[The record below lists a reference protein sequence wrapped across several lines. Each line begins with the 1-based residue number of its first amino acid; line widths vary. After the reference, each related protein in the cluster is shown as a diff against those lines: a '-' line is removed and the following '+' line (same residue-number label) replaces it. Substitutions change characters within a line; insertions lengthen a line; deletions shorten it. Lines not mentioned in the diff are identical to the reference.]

1 MVPDRPEAEKAPA
14 SEAAVDRPVEPGRAS
29 LASFAAF
36 ALWMGLVGFGGG
48 WAVSQR
54 IKRAVVH
61 DNKWISEAAFVQTFA
76 VSSALP
82 GTTAT
87 NLLTMLGAGLAGLPG
102 AVLGMLGFVTPS
114 ALLMIAF
121 GASYARVR
129 GIHVLAEFLDG
140 MSFSTVGVVAAVAVD
155 LRRSAVKTPLGY
167 AIAVLALAAI
177 AIQLLHLLA
186 VILIAGLTGA
196 LLLRDPPGPSDEGGP
211 EPDPPSPPPSRVTLA
226 LLPPLLLAGGLSM
239 SLLFVFA
246 RIGVA
251 TFGGGFAM
259 IPSIEHEVVGV
270 NGWLDAPAFND
281 AMVLGQVTP
290 GPVAIAATFIGY
302 KVAGLSGA
310 VAATLGVFGPPC
322 VIAIIAARSLR
333 AFRSSRSVQA
343 FLRGVAPAV
352 VGVIAAAA
360 VSLWRT
366 SVHGTFGAC
375 VAVVAFA
382 ALVRYPKL
390 TPLLPLAA
398 GGLVTAALN
407 R

>member
-1 MVPDRPEAEKAPA
+1 
-14 SEAAVDRPVEPGRAS
+14 
-29 LASFAAF
+29 
-36 ALWMGLVGFGGG
+36 
-48 WAVSQR
+48 
-54 IKRAVVH
+54 
-61 DNKWISEAAFVQTFA
+61 
-76 VSSALP
+76 
-82 GTTAT
+82 
-87 NLLTMLGAGLAGLPG
+87 
-102 AVLGMLGFVTPS
+102 
-114 ALLMIAF
+114 
-121 GASYARVR
+121 
-129 GIHVLAEFLDG
+129 
-140 MSFSTVGVVAAVAVD
+140 
-155 LRRSAVKTPLGY
+155 
-167 AIAVLALAAI
+167 
-177 AIQLLHLLA
+177 
-186 VILIAGLTGA
+186 
-196 LLLRDPPGPSDEGGP
+196 
-211 EPDPPSPPPSRVTLA
+211 VTLA
-226 LLPPLLLAGGLSM
+226 LLPPLLLAGGLSL

-322 VIAIIAARSLR
+322 IIAIIAARSLR
-333 AFRSSRSVQA
+333 AFRANPVVRG
-343 FLRGVAPAV
+343 FLLGVAPAV

-375 VAVVAFA
+375 VAFVAFA
-382 ALVRYPKL
+382 VLARYPKL
-390 TPLLPLAA
+390 SPLLPLAA
-398 GGLVTAALN
+398 GGLVTAALH